1 MAYDANYPADSLII
15 SLGPAAIRQKGESL
29 KELVDGKAPLT
40 GEGTSGTWPISV
52 SGNAATATG
61 VTAILAQ
68 TLTYNT
74 AGQLI
79 TAVIGS
85 ATFTMTYDSLG
96 RLATVSD
103 GTATMTC
110 TYNAYGQFTGTT
122 I

>member
-1 MAYDANYPADSLII
+1 MPQGGLAGQVLSKKSDSDYD
-15 SLGPAAIRQKGESL
+15 GEW
-29 KELVDGKAPLT
+29 T
-40 GEGTSGTWPISV
+40 
-52 SGNAATATG
+52 NQG